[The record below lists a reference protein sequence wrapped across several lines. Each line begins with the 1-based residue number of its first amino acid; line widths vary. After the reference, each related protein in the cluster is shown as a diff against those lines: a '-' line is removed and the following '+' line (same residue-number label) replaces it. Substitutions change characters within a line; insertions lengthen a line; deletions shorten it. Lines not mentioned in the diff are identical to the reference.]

1 MKELTRIINEAEE
14 GFTVKRAVRG
24 LMGVSHRQLGSLKAQ
39 GGLFVNGAPAR
50 AIDRLRAGDELT
62 VRFPDEPKREI
73 EPSEGDVD
81 IVYEDEDLLILNKP
95 APLACQ
101 SSDRQPYHSLENR
114 LSALRPELSFRPVNR
129 LDRGTSGLMA
139 AAKHPHAQNLMQE
152 QLHTPAFRR
161 EYLAILLGQ
170 PPQSEGIPP
179 RESGT
184 VDAPIAK
191 AEGATVRRVISPGGK
206 PSVTHYQVL
215 AVCKEKK
222 RALVRL
228 TLETGRTHQIRVH
241 LASLGCPVFG
251 DFLYGREDP
260 ALPGR
265 FALHSA
271 ELAFP
276 ARDGAE
282 VTLASPLPSA
292 LQALL
297 EPGDA
302 PLPFG

>member
-62 VRFPDEPKREI
+62 VRFPEEPKREI

-170 PPQSEGIPP
+170 PPQSEGI
-179 RESGT
+179 
-184 VDAPIAK
+184 VDAPIGK
-191 AEGATVRRVISPGGK
+191 CDSATVKRCVREDGR
-206 PSVTHYQVL
+206 PSRTHYRVL
-215 AVCKEKK
+215 EQKDGLC
-222 RALVRL
+222 LVQL
-228 TLETGRTHQIRVH
+228 ALETGRTHQIRVH
-241 LASLGCPVFG
+241 MAHLGCPVFG
-251 DFLYGREDP
+251 DFLYGEEETR
-260 ALPGR
+260 LPGR
-265 FALHSA
+265 FALHSWR
-271 ELAFP
+271 LS
-276 ARDGAE
+276 
-282 VTLASPLPSA
+282 LIQPLTGEHLSF
-292 LQALL
+292 
-297 EPGDA
+297 EA
-302 PLPFG
+302 PLPPELHRLLNGGLA